1 MENPSFPQK
10 CNQLDIKTIHLSP
23 SHRVNISINDPF
35 FISKGK
41 DITFH
46 EQKMKPCPKNSNYFI
61 AAPRIIMHYPT
72 SI

>member
-10 CNQLDIKTIHLSP
+10 CNQLDIKTIHLFP
-23 SHRVNISINDPF
+23 FHRINISINDPF

-46 EQKMKPCPKNSNYFI
+46 EQKMKPYPKEF
-61 AAPRIIMHYPT
+61 
-72 SI
+72 